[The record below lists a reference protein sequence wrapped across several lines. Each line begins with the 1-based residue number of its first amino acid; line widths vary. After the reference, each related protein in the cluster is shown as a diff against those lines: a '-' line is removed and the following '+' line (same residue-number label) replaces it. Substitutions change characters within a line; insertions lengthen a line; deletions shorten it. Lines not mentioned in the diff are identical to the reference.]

1 MIPHL
6 KNQSSHSLDPT
17 SMLGFKDWK
26 INQFSSYNHSESTTN
41 TDTDTNVTQT
51 DSDHNY
57 LNKYDTDTNV
67 TQTDSDHNYLNT
79 YDTETETDSTCNIKI
94 INVALNEQSLLD
106 KIIKDIDLLNKSDFM
121 RLYYYI
127 CDSKEAL
134 KKDNIIAFYA
144 LDRYVKNPHIIKNK
158 VYKWRENIKKTKTIN
173 IIKK

>member
-41 TDTDTNVTQT
+41 T
-51 DSDHNY
+51 
-57 LNKYDTDTNV
+57 DTDTNV